1 MRYTMKDKVMMSG
14 GNVFADIGLPD
25 AQERLVKAQLAHKIS
40 EIIQKRH
47 LSQAEA
53 ARILGT
59 EQPKISAI
67 MNGKLSGFSLER
79 LIYFLNVLGSDVQII
94 VKPKPPRRKSAA
106 LGVVFA

>member
-1 MRYTMKDKVMMSG
+1 MKNKVIMSS

-25 AQERLVKAQLAHKIS
+25 AEERLAKAQLAHKIS
-40 EIIQKRH
+40 EIIQRRH
-47 LSQAEA
+47 ISQAEA

-106 LGVVFA
+106 LEVVFA

>member
-1 MRYTMKDKVMMSG
+1 MKDKVMMSS

-25 AQERLVKAQLAHKIS
+25 AEERLAKAQLAHKIS

-67 MNGKLSGFSLER
+67 INGKLSGFSLER
-79 LIYFLNVLGSDVQII
+79 LIFFLNVLGSDVQII

-106 LGVVFA
+106 LEVVFA

>member
-1 MRYTMKDKVMMSG
+1 MKDKVMMSS

-25 AQERLVKAQLAHKIS
+25 AEERLAKAQLAHKIS

-94 VKPKPPRRKSAA
+94 VKPKPPHRKSAA
-106 LGVVFA
+106 LEVVFA

>member
-1 MRYTMKDKVMMSG
+1 MKDKVTMSS

-25 AQERLVKAQLAHKIS
+25 TEERLAKAQLAHKIAD
-40 EIIQKRH
+40 IIQKRH
-47 LSQAEA
+47 ISQAEA

-67 MNGKLSGFSLER
+67 MNGKLAGFSLER
-79 LIYFLNVLGSDVQII
+79 LICFLNVLGSDVQII

-106 LGVVFA
+106 LEVVFV

>member
-1 MRYTMKDKVMMSG
+1 MRHIMKDKVIMSS

-25 AQERLVKAQLAHKIS
+25 AEERLAKAQLAHKIS

-79 LIYFLNVLGSDVQII
+79 LIFFLNVLGSDVQII

-106 LGVVFA
+106 LEVVFA

>member
-1 MRYTMKDKVMMSG
+1 MKDKVIMSS

-25 AQERLVKAQLAHKIS
+25 AEERLAKAQLAHKIS
-40 EIIQKRH
+40 EIIQRRH
-47 LSQAEA
+47 ISQAEA

-106 LGVVFA
+106 LEVVFA

>member
-1 MRYTMKDKVMMSG
+1 MKDKVTMSS

-25 AQERLVKAQLAHKIS
+25 AEERLAKAQLAHKIAD
-40 EIIQKRH
+40 IIQKRH
-47 LSQAEA
+47 ISQAEA

-59 EQPKISAI
+59 EQPKVSAI

-106 LGVVFA
+106 LEVVFA

>member
-1 MRYTMKDKVMMSG
+1 MKDKVMMSS

-25 AQERLVKAQLAHKIS
+25 AEERLAKAQLAHKIS

-79 LIYFLNVLGSDVQII
+79 LIFFLNVLGSDVQII

-106 LGVVFA
+106 LEVVFA

>member
-1 MRYTMKDKVMMSG
+1 MKDKVTMSS
-14 GNVFADIGLPD
+14 GNVFADIGLPG
-25 AQERLVKAQLAHKIS
+25 AEERLAKAQLAHKIS

-47 LSQAEA
+47 ISQAEA

-79 LIYFLNVLGSDVQII
+79 LIFFLNVLGSDVQII

-106 LGVVFA
+106 LEVVFA

>member
-1 MRYTMKDKVMMSG
+1 MKDKVIMSS

-25 AQERLVKAQLAHKIS
+25 AEERLAKAQLAHKIS
-40 EIIQKRH
+40 EIIQRRH
-47 LSQAEA
+47 ISQAEA

-94 VKPKPPRRKSAA
+94 VKPKPPRRKYAA
-106 LGVVFA
+106 LEVVFA

>member
-1 MRYTMKDKVMMSG
+1 MKDKVMLSS

-25 AQERLVKAQLAHKIS
+25 AEERLAKAQLAHKIS

-47 LSQAEA
+47 LSQSGA

-79 LIYFLNVLGSDVQII
+79 LIFFLNVLGSDVQII

-106 LGVVFA
+106 LEVVFA

>member
-1 MRYTMKDKVMMSG
+1 MKDKVMMSR

-25 AQERLVKAQLAHKIS
+25 AEERLAKAQLAHKIA

-47 LSQAEA
+47 ISQAEA

-106 LGVVFA
+106 LEVVFA

>member
-1 MRYTMKDKVMMSG
+1 MKDKVIMSS

-25 AQERLVKAQLAHKIS
+25 AEERLAKAQLAHKIS
-40 EIIQKRH
+40 EIIQRRH
-47 LSQAEA
+47 VSQAEA

-106 LGVVFA
+106 LEVVFA

>member
-1 MRYTMKDKVMMSG
+1 MKDKVIMSS

-25 AQERLVKAQLAHKIS
+25 AEERLAKAQLAHKIS

-79 LIYFLNVLGSDVQII
+79 LIFFLNVLGSDVQII

-106 LGVVFA
+106 LEVVFA

>member
-1 MRYTMKDKVMMSG
+1 MKDKVMMSS

-25 AQERLVKAQLAHKIS
+25 AEERLAKAQLAHKIT

-79 LIYFLNVLGSDVQII
+79 LIYFLNVLGSNVQII

-106 LGVVFA
+106 LEVVFA

>member
-1 MRYTMKDKVMMSG
+1 MGS
-14 GNVFADIGLPD
+14 GNVFEDIGLSD
-25 AQERLVKAQLAHKIS
+25 AEERLAKAQLAYKIS
-40 EIIQKRH
+40 EMIKESR

-94 VKPKPPRRKSAA
+94 AKPKQTSRKSAA
-106 LGVVFA
+106 LEVVFA

>member
-1 MRYTMKDKVMMSG
+1 MKDKVIMSS

-25 AQERLVKAQLAHKIS
+25 AEERLAKAQLAHKIS
-40 EIIQKRH
+40 EILQKRH
-47 LSQAEA
+47 ISQAEA

-79 LIYFLNVLGSDVQII
+79 LIYFLNVLGNDVQII

-106 LGVVFA
+106 LEVVFA

>member
-1 MRYTMKDKVMMSG
+1 MKDKVIMSS

-25 AQERLVKAQLAHKIS
+25 AEERLAKAQLAHKIS

-47 LSQAEA
+47 LRQAEA

-79 LIYFLNVLGSDVQII
+79 LIFFLNVLGSDVQII

-106 LGVVFA
+106 LEVVFA

>member
-1 MRYTMKDKVMMSG
+1 MKDKVMMSS

-25 AQERLVKAQLAHKIS
+25 AEERLAKAQLAHKIS
-40 EIIQKRH
+40 EIIQKRYIG
-47 LSQAEA
+47 QAEA

-79 LIYFLNVLGSDVQII
+79 LINFLNILGSDVQII

-106 LGVVFA
+106 LEVVFA

>member
-1 MRYTMKDKVMMSG
+1 MRYTMKDKVTISS

-25 AQERLVKAQLAHKIS
+25 AEERLAKAQLAHKIAD
-40 EIIQKRH
+40 IIQKRH
-47 LSQAEA
+47 ISQAEA
-53 ARILGT
+53 AKILGT

-106 LGVVFA
+106 LEVVFA

>member
-1 MRYTMKDKVMMSG
+1 MKDKVIMSS

-25 AQERLVKAQLAHKIS
+25 AEERLAKAQLAHKIS
-40 EIIQKRH
+40 EIIQRRH
-47 LSQAEA
+47 ISQAEA

-106 LGVVFA
+106 LEVFFA

>member
-1 MRYTMKDKVMMSG
+1 MKDKVTISS

-25 AQERLVKAQLAHKIS
+25 AEERLAKAQLAHKIAD
-40 EIIQKRH
+40 IIQKRH
-47 LSQAEA
+47 ISQAEA
-53 ARILGT
+53 AKILGT
-59 EQPKISAI
+59 VQPKISAI

-106 LGVVFA
+106 LEVVFA

>member
-1 MRYTMKDKVMMSG
+1 MKDKVMMSS

-25 AQERLVKAQLAHKIS
+25 AEERLAKAQLANKIS

-79 LIYFLNVLGSDVQII
+79 LIFFLNVLGSDVQII

-106 LGVVFA
+106 LKVVFA

>member
-1 MRYTMKDKVMMSG
+1 MKDKVMMSS

-25 AQERLVKAQLAHKIS
+25 AEERLAKAQLAHKIS

-47 LSQAEA
+47 LNQAGA

-79 LIYFLNVLGSDVQII
+79 LIFFLNVLGSDVQII

-106 LGVVFA
+106 LEVVFA